1 MGNDQSTVLDKE
13 REVLENI
20 YHITEGRLDANHE
33 DVNRKVNAGTSAANC
48 QPSHTLKEI
57 EEERLRKLE
66 EEEAERREREIV
78 EAERL
83 AGLLDINDSQH
94 AAYIAA
100 QQLQQQEGSRR
111 RLDSQGSSQRQQQ
124 SQQQP
129 EKGSIGSYVQ
139 MAKMGYQEL
148 VNAII
153 RPPRANY
160 REEHLGPPAFSFLGK
175 RFTRTDFTLQTK
187 RGLNLQCSH
196 WEPVERSV
204 ERIPVV
210 IYMHGNASA
219 RVEVLPQLTCLLA
232 LGVAVFAFDFAGSG
246 KSDGEHVSLGYYERE
261 DLMCVV
267 AHLRA
272 TDVVSTIALWGRSM
286 GAGECDLALL
296 SCFVITVVDVWC
308 IPFAQH
314 LIHHI
319 PCALLS
325 VTALMHGDRDPSIAG
340 MVLDSP
346 FADLS
351 RLCEEMVEKARDQG
365 INVPGFVSSVAIRMI
380 RGSVRRQA
388 DFDIKDVSP
397 ISHVEHCFIPALFVA
412 AENDDFIPKAHSM
425 SLYDVY
431 AGDANMIVVDGDHNS
446 NRPRFMFDSV
456 SIFLQAALQ
465 IPPDW
470 QLRVHPS
477 MNISSPPWRYPGAT
491 VAQRGRTSSASS
503 TDRQHPTMTMHSMTS
518 PTRQAALPKESDDID
533 AEEETAAAIAAGLE
547 FDDGND
553 ANINVETLGM
563 TSERQREIQGSL
575 FRMLGHEGDEG
586 NSGAALPSENSAV
599 AMNGEGNHQ
608 YDDDSSEEE
617 DVLVNLSD

>member
-286 GAGECDLALL
+286 GA
-296 SCFVITVVDVWC
+296 
-308 IPFAQH
+308 
-314 LIHHI
+314 
-319 PCALLS
+319 

-351 RLCEEMVEKARDQG
+351 RLCEEMVDKARDQG